1 MKLVSELD
9 VGPSVNNSIMIKL
22 EVPKTPAKAWRELPS
37 EDRAF
42 RVGLMMRVAW
52 EITKPVIAWTA
63 FILLMGAWAVSYAI
77 FKALFSK

>member
-9 VGPSVNNSIMIKL
+9 VGPSVNNSIMIKI

-63 FILLMGAWAVSYAI
+63 FILLVGAWSVTYAVL
-77 FKALFSK
+77 KALFSK